1 MKLFYFIFL
10 FFYACCLHAKTC
22 FVATNGCD
30 LNKGTIDSPFA
41 TLNKAYSMEGVDT
54 IYFRAGVYVITEEQI
69 MEKTNLYARVF
80 KMSRTDCS
88 VSKRLYIGGYQL
100 ERPVFDLSQV
110 RPQGLR
116 VCVFYVDGSCHHFN
130 NFEVVGTQV
139 TLRGHTQSE
148 CFRNEGGNY
157 NIYENI
163 AMHDGMAIGF
173 YLSKGKNNLVLNC
186 DAYNNYDNFS
196 EGIKGGNVDG
206 FGGHPAS
213 ISDTGNV
220 FRGCRAWW
228 NSDDGF
234 DLINACAPITI
245 DRCWSF
251 YNGYQ
256 PQTKKS
262 AGDGTGFKAGGYGMG
277 DRPKAPKIIPE
288 HVISNCL
295 ACDNRNKGFYA
306 NHHLGGILWYNNTGY
321 KNPSNFCMLNRKNIA
336 EKVDV
341 LGYNH
346 ILWGNVS
353 FMPKRLGADIV
364 DIDKSK
370 CIVRDNSFYS
380 DNCIL
385 TEEDFESLDES
396 LLMSPRKVDG
406 KLPEITFLRPVKS
419 SWLYSSRMGYTHTV
433 NRIR

>member
-10 FFYACCLHAKTC
+10 FFYACCLHAKTY

-157 NIYENI
+157 NIYAN
-163 AMHDGMAIGF
+163 
-173 YLSKGKNNLVLNC
+173 
-186 DAYNNYDNFS
+186 
-196 EGIKGGNVDG
+196 
-206 FGGHPAS
+206 
-213 ISDTGNV
+213 
-220 FRGCRAWW
+220 
-228 NSDDGF
+228 
-234 DLINACAPITI
+234 
-245 DRCWSF
+245 
-251 YNGYQ
+251 Q
-256 PQTKKS
+256 Q
-262 AGDGTGFKAGGYGMG
+262 
-277 DRPKAPKIIPE
+277 
-288 HVISNCL
+288 L
-295 ACDNRNKGFYA
+295 AF
-306 NHHLGGILWYNNTGY
+306 
-321 KNPSNFCMLNRKNIA
+321 
-336 EKVDV
+336 
-341 LGYNH
+341 
-346 ILWGNVS
+346 
-353 FMPKRLGADIV
+353 
-364 DIDKSK
+364 
-370 CIVRDNSFYS
+370 
-380 DNCIL
+380 
-385 TEEDFESLDES
+385 
-396 LLMSPRKVDG
+396 
-406 KLPEITFLRPVKS
+406 
-419 SWLYSSRMGYTHTV
+419 
-433 NRIR
+433 

>member
-1 MKLFYFIFL
+1 MLFT
-10 FFYACCLHAKTC
+10 CKTC

-30 LNKGTIDSPFA
+30 LNKGTIDAPFA

-110 RPQGLR
+110 RPQPQGLR

-220 FRGCRAWW
+220 F
-228 NSDDGF
+228 
-234 DLINACAPITI
+234 
-245 DRCWSF
+245 
-251 YNGYQ
+251 
-256 PQTKKS
+256 
-262 AGDGTGFKAGGYGMG
+262 
-277 DRPKAPKIIPE
+277 
-288 HVISNCL
+288 
-295 ACDNRNKGFYA
+295 
-306 NHHLGGILWYNNTGY
+306 
-321 KNPSNFCMLNRKNIA
+321 
-336 EKVDV
+336 
-341 LGYNH
+341 
-346 ILWGNVS
+346 
-353 FMPKRLGADIV
+353 
-364 DIDKSK
+364 
-370 CIVRDNSFYS
+370 
-380 DNCIL
+380 
-385 TEEDFESLDES
+385 
-396 LLMSPRKVDG
+396 
-406 KLPEITFLRPVKS
+406 
-419 SWLYSSRMGYTHTV
+419 
-433 NRIR
+433 